1 MVMKMN
7 FIKNKDMK
15 NKLVRKQIELQNRVI
30 ELANVN
36 IVTCGNC
43 GTVLLHERN
52 DQLINCACCDAVLEQ
67 CDCPDLWYNG
77 MDYYETI

>member
-1 MVMKMN
+1 
-7 FIKNKDMK
+7 MK
-15 NKLVRKQIELQNRVI
+15 NELVRKQIELQNRVI

-43 GTVLLHERN
+43 GSVLLHELS
-52 DQLINCACCDAVLEQ
+52 DKPINCACCDSTLDQ